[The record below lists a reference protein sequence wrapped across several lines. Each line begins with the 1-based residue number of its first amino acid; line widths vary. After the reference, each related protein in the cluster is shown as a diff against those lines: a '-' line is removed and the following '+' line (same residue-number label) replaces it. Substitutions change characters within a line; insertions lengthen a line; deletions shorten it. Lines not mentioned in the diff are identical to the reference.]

1 MMIEDDALLEYEVS
15 CSKTDVSDTRIS
27 CATFKVGLYA
37 VNEAE
42 VRQIMA
48 EEEPDLTIDSIKLI
62 GPA

>member
-1 MMIEDDALLEYEVS
+1 MMTDDDELFEFEVS
-15 CSKTDVSDTRIS
+15 CSKTESSDERIS
-27 CATFKVGLYA
+27 CSVYTVGLYA
-37 VNEAE
+37 KDEAK